1 MGNYRELSVW
11 KRSHGLALAV
21 YRTSHK
27 FPGSERYGLTTQ
39 LRRASVSVVSNIVE
53 GSARQGDREYVR
65 FLRMAHGSV
74 CEVQCQLL
82 LARDLTFL
90 EKTSWQRLDEDCR
103 QIGKMLNGLIRSLT
117 RAKTLTHHASEP
129 DA

>member
-11 KRSHGLALAV
+11 KRGHGLALAV
-21 YRTSHK
+21 YRSTQK

-39 LRRASVSVVSNIVE
+39 LRRASISVVSNIVE

-65 FLRMAHGSV
+65 FLRIAHGSV

-82 LARDLTFL
+82 LARDLEFL
-90 EKTSWQRLDEDCR
+90 ERSSWQRLDEEC
-103 QIGKMLNGLIRSLT
+103 QEIGKMLNGLIRSLT
-117 RAKTLTHHASEP
+117 RANAQRTTHLT
-129 DA
+129 